1 MTPKKV
7 NVAFEGVN
15 RLYIYF
21 DDRHD
26 LLPGDVVYVEGK
38 MWRNPGQVQEV
49 TETDFLN
56 ENQYNRVLE
65 KVTVEVHGTYYSY
78 GPYMFCF
85 DEEAISFQ
93 QFKSWVLPPQRKENS
108 RAAGGFTLALDELG
122 YCDFASEIALELGM
136 GCFEK
141 EQVEFL
147 SLIDGRGQA
156 LVNDGTWH
164 TVIFTYDGKN
174 VLNVVCKN
182 EPEIFCEHC
191 IGTCLTLRTLLQ
203 VLQNEFSD
211 HCGGKGFTAVNR
223 SLFYKV
229 AAYSLKKI
237 TL

>member
-1 MTPKKV
+1 M
-7 NVAFEGVN
+7 
-15 RLYIYF
+15 
-21 DDRHD
+21 
-26 LLPGDVVYVEGK
+26 
-38 MWRNPGQVQEV
+38 
-49 TETDFLN
+49 
-56 ENQYNRVLE
+56 
-65 KVTVEVHGTYYSY
+65 
-78 GPYMFCF
+78 
-85 DEEAISFQ
+85 
-93 QFKSWVLPPQRKENS
+93 PPQRKENS

-122 YCDFASEIALELGM
+122 YCDFASEIALERGM

-174 VLNVVCKN
+174 DLNIVCKN

-211 HCGGKGFTAVNR
+211 HCDGKGFTAINR